1 MNLISGIKLYIE
13 KMCSES
19 GPGMKI
25 ILLDK
30 ETVSARTDNQIPCH
44 MIKNPHHSQTSIIS
58 MAFSQSDM
66 LQREV
71 YLFERLDSGRS
82 NERLK
87 YLKCIVFIR
96 PTKQNIQLLANEL
109 RNPKYSAYY
118 ICKWVSRSTFGIVL
132 NS

>member
-1 MNLISGIKLYIE
+1 MYIHIIFNL
-13 KMCSES
+13 
-19 GPGMKI
+19 
-25 ILLDK
+25 
-30 ETVSARTDNQIPCH
+30 
-44 MIKNPHHSQTSIIS
+44 QTSIIS

-71 YLFERLDSGRS
+71 YLFERIDSGRS

-109 RNPKYSAYY
+109 RNPKYSAYF
-118 ICKWVSRSTFGIVL
+118 ICKCNCT
-132 NS
+132 